1 MDEKKSIHL
10 SDIDHSL
17 IFVNRV
23 YGSILSHRITNSILV
38 VTCLQC
44 RIHDSSSSLF
54 SLFIP
59 NHPVIENCQD
69 LVFSHLLRDQFP
81 FHPPTDLS
89 NFRQTTPNMCFA
101 VKDFNWFQPGPSP
114 HWREGTVESY
124 VNVHASASVLM
135 KRLYDMLGN
144 EK

>member
-17 IFVNRV
+17 IFINRV
-23 YGSILSHRITNSILV
+23 HGSILSHRITNSILV

-59 NHPVIENCQD
+59 NHPVIENCQH
-69 LVFSHLLRDQFP
+69 LVFSDLLRDQFP
-81 FHPPTDLS
+81 FPFPTDLS
-89 NFRQTTPNMCFA
+89 NSHQTTTNMCFE
-101 VKDFNWFQPGPSP
+101 VKDFNWFQRDPSP
-114 HWREGTVESY
+114 HWREGTFESY
-124 VNVHASASVLM
+124 ANVYDYASALM
-135 KRLYDMLGN
+135 KQLYDMLGK